1 MLRGDGEAPAAD
13 KGAVEAF
20 TLGLDPEVP
29 LVVSGIHFA
38 PLAPGQE
45 DHLAVVMGQ
54 DRTEVWRRLRRGG
67 IAVVALTFTGAIA
80 GYGWLSFDAIRI
92 YELQLETPIPPG
104 HGYIWDCL
112 TLPEYRGRHIFPG
125 LLRFMLG
132 LLRQRG
138 IVQAWGLV
146 APGNT
151 ASLHSFATAGFRL
164 VAHTAISSGRV
175 VLEPTSLAT
184 PSEVMVMRDLLEGV
198 PAGISHP

>member
-1 MLRGDGEAPAAD
+1 MARGDGAQPSAD

-20 TLGLDPEVP
+20 TLGLDPLLPLIVP
-29 LVVSGIHFA
+29 GIHFA
-38 PLAPGQE
+38 PLASNQE
-45 DHLAVVMGQ
+45 DHLARVMGH
-54 DRTEVWRRLRRGG
+54 DRGEVQRRLRRGG
-67 IAVVALTFTGAIA
+67 IAVLALTPAGLIA

-92 YELQLETPIPPG
+92 YELHLETPIPPG

-151 ASLHSFATAGFRL
+151 ASLHSFDTAGFRL
-164 VAHTAISSGRV
+164 VAHTAVSGGRV
-175 VLEPTSLAT
+175 LLEPTGLAT

-198 PAGISHP
+198 SASISHP